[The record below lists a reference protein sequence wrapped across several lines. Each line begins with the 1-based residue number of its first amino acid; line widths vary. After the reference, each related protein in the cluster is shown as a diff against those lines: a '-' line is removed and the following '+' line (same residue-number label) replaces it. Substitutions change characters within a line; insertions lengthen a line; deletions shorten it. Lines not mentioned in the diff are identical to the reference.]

1 MNKILSRQII
11 IAIFCIVSGI
21 LFGLTAYF
29 VQEQSIQSFDLPIIH
44 FVQGLET
51 PWLTTLLKTFTWIGS
66 AYFVV
71 PATLIACY
79 LLYFVYK
86 RRSVAYFFASVMV
99 INIVMNGLL
108 KQVFGRVRPDIY
120 RMIPIEGLSFPSGH
134 TMMAVSLYMLI
145 TYVVWR
151 ALKTS
156 WQRLL
161 LILLS
166 FSMILMIT
174 VSRIYLGVHFPSDIM
189 GGIWASL
196 FLVTAMILLFER
208 FWGHKSVA

>member
-51 PWLTTLLKTFTWIGS
+51 PWLTTLLKIFTWIGS

-134 TMMAVSLYMLI
+134 TMMAVGLYMLI

-151 ALKTS
+151 ALKNS

-161 LILLS
+161 LVLLS
-166 FSMILMIT
+166 LSMIIMIT